1 MIWPMTTIQMS
12 TSKKPTIGA
21 TYFMPRDTKIRRT
34 VPSGT
39 SAILDR
45 KISRGRMTH
54 VKNCE

>member
-1 MIWPMTTIQMS
+1 MTTIQIS
-12 TSKKPTIGA
+12 TSKNPTIGA

-45 KISRGRMTH
+45 KISRGRMTQ
-54 VKNCE
+54 VKNYE